1 MFEIFNDSKVASL
14 NNDSCKYYYIFV
26 SVLVAY
32 SLFAYLTESYGNISL
47 KRFF

>member
-14 NNDSCKYYYIFV
+14 NNGSCKYYYIFV

-32 SLFAYLTESYGNISL
+32 SLYLHI
-47 KRFF
+47 